1 MADNVPCPYPLVVAS
16 VHLYRKIDYCLS
28 EPPPFIAAHC
38 FGVGYI
44 LYLKARII
52 YEFTIFH
59 QFMQSKRNDITTCQA
74 GGFPI
79 KNKIYCLTLD
89 LKNDPD
95 LIRQYEQYHRQV
107 WPEII
112 GSIKDSGIENM
123 QIFRYDA
130 RLFMIL
136 EVNETFS
143 FEQKQI
149 ADQQNP
155 KVQEWEELMW
165 KYQQSLPGSSSGEKW
180 KLMDKIFDLTDF

>member
-59 QFMQSKRNDITTCQA
+59 QFMQSQKNDITTCEA

-79 KNKIYCLTLD
+79 KNKNQQWSKI
-89 LKNDPD
+89 
-95 LIRQYEQYHRQV
+95 I
-107 WPEII
+107 EI
-112 GSIKDSGIENM
+112 S
-123 QIFRYDA
+123 
-130 RLFMIL
+130 
-136 EVNETFS
+136 
-143 FEQKQI
+143 
-149 ADQQNP
+149 
-155 KVQEWEELMW
+155 
-165 KYQQSLPGSSSGEKW
+165 KYGFKATG
-180 KLMDKIFDLTDF
+180 